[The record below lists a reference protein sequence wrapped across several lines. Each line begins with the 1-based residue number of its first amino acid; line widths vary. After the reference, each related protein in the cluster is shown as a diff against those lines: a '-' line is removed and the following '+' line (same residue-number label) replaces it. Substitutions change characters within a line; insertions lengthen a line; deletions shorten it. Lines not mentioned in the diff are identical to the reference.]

1 MLIEFPFWRAVHILE
16 ICDNN
21 GNVFNDK
28 PVRPHGD
35 WTLTLAS
42 LWQSELASGGKKGVF
57 KDFQLTKD
65 LCLKFSDSSKGS
77 MGNISMKLICIEII
91 LTLLEKW
98 SAFICFLFFLPLS
111 FTYMYMWVFA
121 FCVHVSSVWG
131 NIIILNILLEFCF
144 YSKHFLKYLIK
155 VHEPGHGQKSRCHVA

>member
-77 MGNISMKLICIEII
+77 VGNISMKLICIEII
-91 LTLLEKW
+91 LILLKKW
-98 SAFICFLFFLPLS
+98 SAFICFLFFTLVLHLH
-111 FTYMYMWVFA
+111 
-121 FCVHVSSVWG
+121 VHVG
-131 NIIILNILLEFCF
+131 ICF
-144 YSKHFLKYLIK
+144 LCACFFRLREYHYTKYIARVLFLF
-155 VHEPGHGQKSRCHVA
+155 